1 MQEAEERHRQALW
14 ADEGTN
20 GASFIDENEQEEG
33 GGVTGNDELQDLP
46 TWRLVL
52 RRLVDHVKFQVR
64 YQANHFLRSRSG
76 TRMGGREEGGPSVRA
91 MTKEHAPRYRDAIDP
106 LERIPRCS
114 RGVEHPTLAVGGFR
128 VTSLSTSSTFSV
140 VYGRWQVVTDS

>member
-52 RRLVDHVKFQVR
+52 RRMVDHVKFQVR
-64 YQANHFLRSRSG
+64 YQANNFLPIHSKRRWG
-76 TRMGGREEGGPSVRA
+76 
-91 MTKEHAPRYRDAIDP
+91 D
-106 LERIPRCS
+106 ERK
-114 RGVEHPTLAVGGFR
+114 
-128 VTSLSTSSTFSV
+128 V
-140 VYGRWQVVTDS
+140 VNQ